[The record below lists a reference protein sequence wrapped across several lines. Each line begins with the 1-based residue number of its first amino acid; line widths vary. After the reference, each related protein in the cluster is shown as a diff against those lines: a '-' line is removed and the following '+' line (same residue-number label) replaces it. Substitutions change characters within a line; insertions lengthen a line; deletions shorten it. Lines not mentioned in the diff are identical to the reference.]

1 MPLLNR
7 SAAYLKM
14 EKRVTLAAPVS
25 LFFFF
30 AFPPPPPFFLSFFCF
45 FFSAFSLSG
54 SRKCRRGSLW
64 CCVVSV
70 SSFRLVAYTTCHSF
84 TFPLSPHTHTL
95 SHWIRFKEAVE
106 DAEKVVKM
114 RPEYA
119 PAHGTLAVASYGQK
133 DFIGARRSYAK
144 ALELSPGNADYEA
157 GVKASEEATEDAK
170 DAARKAVRPRP
181 ALQDC
186 ATLRRFRALS
196 LINIQPQQPQQ
207 PNPNPL
213 CPPHNSSPTAPP
225 PAPTPSTH
233 SP

>member
-1 MPLLNR
+1 M
-7 SAAYLKM
+7 
-14 EKRVTLAAPVS
+14 
-25 LFFFF
+25 
-30 AFPPPPPFFLSFFCF
+30 
-45 FFSAFSLSG
+45 
-54 SRKCRRGSLW
+54 
-64 CCVVSV
+64 
-70 SSFRLVAYTTCHSF
+70 
-84 TFPLSPHTHTL
+84 
-95 SHWIRFKEAVE
+95 E

-196 LINIQPQQPQQ
+196 LINHSHSTLTLS
-207 PNPNPL
+207 NFA
-213 CPPHNSSPTAPP
+213 PPTPPISSP

-233 SP
+233 SFHPLPLNDEHRCLQVPELIQKFTAEGALEILKSHERTKDYFKDKGFCKNLEEIRQEDHEEGAKKLKECVAAFQ